1 MYVELRFYVEP
12 QALQEFVDPEHGQGM
27 ADSLAVVYNHLGP
40 SGNYL
45 AKFGPYFTD
54 AHQTPWGEAVNL
66 DGPGSTEVRA
76 FIVDNALRWLADF
89 HLDALR
95 LDAVHALID
104 EIGRASCRE
113 RGAWREGVVA

>member
-1 MYVELRFYVEP
+1 
-12 QALQEFVDPEHGQGM
+12 
-27 ADSLAVVYNHLGP
+27 GP

-54 AHQTPWGEAVNL
+54 AHHTPWGQAVSL
-66 DGPGSTEVRA
+66 DGTGSTEVRA
-76 FIVDNALRWLADF
+76 FIIDNALRWLADF

-104 EIGRASCRE
+104 DSPTHLLVQLSDAVQDLSTELRSEERRVGKEGRPRTA
-113 RGAWREGVVA
+113 